1 MLRLAGRL
9 AKWHFQSLVYQI
21 ANLMA
26 DRNCPATKW
35 WHLAKSL
42 CGLGNSGSPTVAPLL
57 NESQSTVF
65 DDRAKA
71 DLLND

>member
-1 MLRLAGRL
+1 M
-9 AKWHFQSLVYQI
+9 
-21 ANLMA
+21 
-26 DRNCPATKW
+26 
-35 WHLAKSL
+35 AKSL

-71 DLLND
+71 DLLNDTFVNQNNSLNPR